1 MVKGCRAIRLGG
13 AMRAQDEAEFSEF
26 VAGTSAR
33 LHRLAYA
40 VCGDRSLA
48 EDAVQSALVKV
59 YRSWPRVRDADS
71 PEAYLRRMVVNQLL
85 SWRRRKSWNLTSAHA
100 RTNEPSR
107 ASHENEVVE
116 HQLVWSAVAALPP
129 RQRAVIVLRYY
140 EGMTEADIADV
151 LRIRPG
157 TVKSQSSAAM
167 TRLRAVLADA
177 EATIPV
183 GDNPTGAR

>member
-1 MVKGCRAIRLGG
+1 
-13 AMRAQDEAEFSEF
+13 MRAQDEAEFSEF

-33 LHRLAYA
+33 LHRLAFA

-59 YRSWPRVRDADS
+59 YRSWPRVRDAES

-85 SWRRRKSWNLTSAHA
+85 SWRRRRSWSVPSASVRA
-100 RTNEPSR
+100 VERSL

-116 HQLVWSAVAALPP
+116 HQLVWSAVGDLPP

-140 EGMTEADIADV
+140 EGMSEADIADV

-167 TRLRAVLADA
+167 RRLRAALADA
-177 EATIPV
+177 EATIPA
-183 GDNPTGAR
+183 GDDSRGAR